1 MATSQET
8 LAMHPSVQDL
18 DMDLTKVNPRKVH
31 YHKLIINSGPLHAP
45 SDHGRNSLVKKNVP
59 KGQTVTTTKNDAN
72 LKAAAR
78 AMLVPSE
85 VNGGIRV
92 LPPPSKTQQGQQQP
106 LSSPLSASTGSPLGA
121 SHGNVVVKRPS
132 STHNTNHNAAA
143 KLRLTSDKL
152 AGLST
157 TASSQDGVQAS
168 AIPLPPVLGASGNGG
183 ARGVAVP
190 PAPRRAASIVSS
202 KVSFAATDAE
212 SFSVYSCSCCHV
224 RPPSSYVGNASE
236 YDNLDSVSQRPSNHP
251 SVKSTV
257 SISSTKL
264 RKLENDLMKER
275 EDRLKTQQELSLIQQ
290 RQMLLL
296 SKLSP
301 EERNKLDAL
310 VLSSK

>member
-31 YHKLIINSGPLHAP
+31 YHKLVINSGPLHEP

-59 KGQTVTTTKNDAN
+59 KGQTVTITRNDAN

-78 AMLVPSE
+78 ALLVPSE
-85 VNGGIRV
+85 IGGRQGIIPPAPTV
-92 LPPPSKTQQGQQQP
+92 KKSAGGAPPPL
-106 LSSPLSASTGSPLGA
+106 LSPVSASSGSPLGA
-121 SHGNVVVKRPS
+121 SAGSQGVVKRPS
-132 STHNTNHNAAA
+132 SINGTNHN
-143 KLRLTSDKL
+143 KGFKLTSDKL

-157 TASSQDGVQAS
+157 TASSQDGHLP
-168 AIPLPPVLGASGNGG
+168 IPLPPVLGASTSSNRAG
-183 ARGVAVP
+183 P
-190 PAPRRAASIVSS
+190 PAPRRASSIVSS

-212 SFSVYSCSCCHV
+212 SFSMYSCSCCHV

-236 YDNLDSVSQRPSNHP
+236 YDNLTSVSQRPSNHT
-251 SVKSTV
+251 SVA

-264 RKLENDLMKER
+264 RKLEDDLKKER
-275 EDRLKTQQELSLIQQ
+275 EDRLKTQHDLSVIQQ

-296 SKLSP
+296 SKLSDD
-301 EERNKLDAL
+301 ERRKLEAL
-310 VLSSK
+310 VLEVK